1 MVESGDEEPVQVH
14 GVQGKGGG
22 STFSA
27 CMTDESAAA
36 FPVPGQL
43 GFRLKVSQE
52 VRAQDSALVWT

>member
-1 MVESGDEEPVQVH
+1 
-14 GVQGKGGG
+14 VQGKGGG